1 MTEATLPRGFGAVPA
16 PNRLGWFAWYQAPGI
31 GVRWITIENAF
42 KSENGKRVK
51 RPFPTEVEAMI
62 AAARAK
68 DRAEDRGR
76 EPLSRA
82 AKVFKPAGQ
91 GRHRRM
97 ESAR

>member
-1 MTEATLPRGFGAVPA
+1 MTALPRDFGANPI
-16 PNRLGWFAWYQAPGI
+16 PGKIGWTAWYIAPGVGFRTVTVD
-31 GVRWITIENAF
+31 GVVTR
-42 KSENGKRVK
+42 ENGKPIARI
-51 RPFPTEVEAMI
+51 FATEVEAII

-76 EPLSRA
+76 QPLTRN
-82 AKVFKPAGQ
+82 AKEFRPSGQ

>member
-1 MTEATLPRGFGAVPA
+1 MSERGIPRGFGAVPA

-31 GVRWITIENAF
+31 GVRWITIEDAVTR
-42 KSENGKRVK
+42 ENGKPVK

-82 AKVFKPAGQ
+82 AKVFVSRGQ

>member
-1 MTEATLPRGFGAVPA
+1 MSQVPRNFGANPIPGKV
-16 PNRLGWFAWYQAPGI
+16 GWTAWFIAPGVGFRTVTVD
-31 GVRWITIENAF
+31 GVVTR
-42 KSENGKRVK
+42 ENGKPIARI
-51 RPFPTEVEAMI
+51 FPTEVEAMI